1 MIHIAFCVKK
11 VFKSPNLNAYTFPV
25 SSDFHLCKNHPP
37 LPLPA
42 PCCEKC
48 ITPHPLFTIQISS
61 LKILIK
67 KTCLYYYY
75 FHEPTDDLFCLQ
87 AKKHCV
93 LDLSINITCLNKL
106 C

>member
-1 MIHIAFCVKK
+1 MPTP
-11 VFKSPNLNAYTFPV
+11 SPFLQIFIYAKIT
-25 SSDFHLCKNHPP
+25 PP
-37 LPLPA
+37 PLPA
-42 PCCEKC
+42 PYCEKC
-48 ITPHPLFTIQISS
+48 ITCHPLFNIQISS

>member
-1 MIHIAFCVKK
+1 MPTPSTCLQIFIYAKIT
-11 VFKSPNLNAYTFPV
+11 P
-25 SSDFHLCKNHPP
+25 PP
-37 LPLPA
+37 LPV
-42 PCCEKC
+42 PCCEKY
-48 ITPHPLFTIQISS
+48 IPPHLIFNIQISS

-67 KTCLYYYY
+67 KTCLYFY
-75 FHEPTDDLFCLQ
+75 EPTDDLFFQ